1 MFNLKNYYKYHLFFC
16 CHKRSDGREFCNEK
30 GAELLKKYAKQKINA
45 LNLEYKI
52 KIRVNL
58 AGCMNRCSEGPVL
71 VIYPEGTWYT
81 FIDETD
87 IDEIIQSHIINGT
100 KVERLELKH

>member
-1 MFNLKNYYKYHLFFC
+1 MFFC
-16 CHKRSDGREFCNEK
+16 CHNRSDGREFCNEK

-45 LNLEYKI
+45 LNLESKI

-81 FIDETD
+81 FIDEND

>member
-1 MFNLKNYYKYHLFFC
+1 MLFRS
-16 CHKRSDGREFCNEK
+16 RSDGREFCNEK

-45 LNLEYKI
+45 LNLESKI

>member
-1 MFNLKNYYKYHLFFC
+1 MLNLKNYYNYHLFFC
-16 CHKRSDGREFCNEK
+16 CHNRSDGREFCNEK

-45 LNLEYKI
+45 LNLESKI

>member
-1 MFNLKNYYKYHLFFC
+1 MFNLKNYYNYHLFFC
-16 CHKRSDGREFCNEK
+16 CHNRSDGREFCNEK

-45 LNLEYKI
+45 LNLESKI

-81 FIDETD
+81 FIDEND

>member
-16 CHKRSDGREFCNEK
+16 CHNRSHGREFCNEK
-30 GAELLKKYAKQKINA
+30 GAEFLKKYAKQKINA
-45 LNLEYKI
+45 LNLESKI

>member
-1 MFNLKNYYKYHLFFC
+1 LFFC
-16 CHKRSDGREFCNEK
+16 CHNRSDGREFCNEK

-45 LNLEYKI
+45 LNLESKI

-87 IDEIIQSHIINGT
+87 IDEIIQSHIIYGT
-100 KVERLELKH
+100 KVKRLELKH